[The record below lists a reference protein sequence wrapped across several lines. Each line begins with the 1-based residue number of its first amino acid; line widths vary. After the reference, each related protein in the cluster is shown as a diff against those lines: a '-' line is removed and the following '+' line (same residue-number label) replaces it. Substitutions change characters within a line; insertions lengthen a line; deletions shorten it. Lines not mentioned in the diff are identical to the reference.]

1 MTEDIIDHHS
11 YIHSLSSCESRIN
24 GQFSLGVITERNV
37 SPVFIRLVSFSLI
50 FCLNSCL

>member
-11 YIHSLSSCESRIN
+11 IN
-24 GQFSLGVITERNV
+24 GQFSLGVITERNA

-50 FCLNSCL
+50 FCFNSCL